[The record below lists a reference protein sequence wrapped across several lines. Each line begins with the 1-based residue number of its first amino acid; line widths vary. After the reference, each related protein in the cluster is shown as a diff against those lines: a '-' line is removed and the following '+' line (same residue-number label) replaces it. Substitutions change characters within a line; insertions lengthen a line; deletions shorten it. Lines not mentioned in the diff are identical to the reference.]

1 MEENKENTT
10 VENTEVN
17 ERKNGFQENGDYR
30 LDLTQTQEQPE
41 ASEPET
47 PEVNQLEN
55 EDAVPV
61 ETANNQEVTQGEEF
75 VALTE
80 ITDEPE
86 PEVVDEPE
94 PEVID
99 EIKEEVTTEEPDNQ
113 VPEDLQKLWNF
124 MQETGGT
131 VEDYVK
137 LNQDYDK
144 LNEVQLLKEYYETTK
159 PYLDKEDIDLL
170 LEDFSYDEELDD
182 DRDIRKKKI
191 AYKEELKKAKD
202 YLSGLKDQYY
212 KELKQGARLTPEAQE
227 ALVYKQERE
236 EASKIAQQQQ
246 EVFLDQTKKVFSK
259 EFKGFDFSVGDKKY
273 RFNVNNADEVKTTQS
288 DIGNFIGKFLDEK
301 GNMSDAKGY
310 HKALYVAMNADKIA
324 QHFYNQGK
332 ADQVRE
338 SGTARK
344 NIDMDPN
351 SVHTD
356 APKVNGVTFRVID

>member
-17 ERKNGFQENGDYR
+17 ETVNGFQENGDYR
-30 LDLTQTQEQPE
+30 LDLTSINTEEPAE
-41 ASEPET
+41 TATEPEVT
-47 PEVNQLEN
+47 EEPEVVDE
-55 EDAVPV
+55 P
-61 ETANNQEVTQGEEF
+61 EEF

-86 PEVVDEPE
+86 VTDGPEVTDEPEVVDEPE
-94 PEVID
+94 ITEPATQS
-99 EIKEEVTTEEPDNQ
+99 EI
-113 VPEDLQKLWNF
+113 PEDLQKLWEF

-131 VEDYVK
+131 VDDYVK

-144 LNEVQLLKEYYETTK
+144 LNESQLLREYYESTRS
-159 PYLDKEDIDLL
+159 YLDKEDIDLL

-236 EASKIAQQQQ
+236 EASQIAQQQQ
-246 EVFLDQTKKVFSK
+246 EVFLNQTKKVFSE

-310 HKALYVAMNADKIA
+310 HKALYAAMNADKIA